1 MNIVLLGESLTHA
14 TAIQDMLDDNSR
26 LGLKTLP
33 AISFYEAVF
42 LPRNLKLQT
51 EAQVLPKSSICCTFL
66 GIR

>member
-14 TAIQDMLDDNSR
+14 TAIQDMLGTDNNSS

-33 AISFYEAVF
+33 ALSFYEAVF

-51 EAQVLPKSSICCTFL
+51 
-66 GIR
+66 